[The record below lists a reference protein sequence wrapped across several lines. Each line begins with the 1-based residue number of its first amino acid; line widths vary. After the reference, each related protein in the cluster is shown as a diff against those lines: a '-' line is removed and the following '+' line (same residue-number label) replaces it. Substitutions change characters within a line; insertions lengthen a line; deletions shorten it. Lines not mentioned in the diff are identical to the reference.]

1 MKYQDNFFKSYI
13 SHSFFAVLAVLIA
26 VWPFPGT
33 IAIRH
38 LSLLI
43 ALILG
48 LYISNKRLK
57 SYLPAWPVLF
67 LGFLFLWVLIH
78 FFFYARNPSMEYAQ
92 LVSSWVR
99 IFVSALLGIVFAV
112 TIRENKYSSIQANL
126 WLYVFLAFMV
136 MPCMII
142 LFNWNVL
149 LNWSGVLELEFWQKP
164 YGDKHSI
171 VFYGVLMIAAC
182 LATLQHFG
190 VTYKKLFTFI
200 ASISILIF
208 LSIFLL
214 ANTKNGFGVF
224 AFQLLSFMTVFIF
237 LRKVNRKI
245 LIGCVL
251 VVIVLVPMVS
261 NHVSRNASWKQLI
274 PDIQIGYQIE
284 RYPHWQ
290 RYDYGYPLNKYH
302 QEVSATNYE
311 RTAWGVAGLTL
322 LLEHPMGYGI
332 IKQSFGYL
340 ALEKWPN
347 IDPVKVKS
355 THSGWIDFALALGI
369 PGIFLV
375 FSSFLF
381 SLRAAWGNRKQ
392 YWGILSLW
400 VLPTTIFVWLV
411 AELCTNHFVE
421 MLFLILGFFAVINS
435 KPEKNELPMGK
446 N

>member
-1 MKYQDNFFKSYI
+1 MMKSQDNFFKPYI
-13 SHSFFAVLAVLIA
+13 WHSFFAVLAVLIA

-38 LSLLI
+38 ISLLL

-48 LYISNKRLK
+48 LYISHQNLK
-57 SYLPAWPVLF
+57 SYLMTWSVLF
-67 LGFLFLWVLIH
+67 LGLLFLWVLIH
-78 FFFYARNPSMEYAQ
+78 FFFYANNPSMEYAQ

-112 TIRENKYSSIQANL
+112 TIRDNKYSSIRTNL
-126 WLYVFLAFMV
+126 WLYIFLAFII
-136 MPCMII
+136 MPCMVI
-142 LFNWNVL
+142 LFNWNAL
-149 LNWSGVLELEFWQKP
+149 FSLRGVLNTQFWQQP

-171 VFYGVLMIAAC
+171 VFYGVLVIAAS
-182 LATLQHFG
+182 LATLQYFG
-190 VTYKKLFTFI
+190 VAYQKLSTFI
-200 ASISILIF
+200 ALISILIF

-214 ANTKNGFGVF
+214 ANIKTGFGVF
-224 AFQLLSFMTVFIF
+224 AFQWLSFMAIFIF
-237 LRKVNRKI
+237 LRKINSKI

-251 VVIVLVPMVS
+251 FGIILVSMVS
-261 NHVSRNASWKQLI
+261 NHLGRNVSWKQLI

-284 RYPHWQ
+284 AYPHWQ
-290 RYDYGYPLNKYH
+290 RYEYGLPLNKHH
-302 QEVSATNYE
+302 QKVAATNYE
-311 RTAWGVAGLTL
+311 RTAWGTAGLTL

-347 IDPVKVKS
+347 IDPVRVKS

-369 PGIFLV
+369 PGIFWV
-375 FSSFLF
+375 FSSLLF
-381 SLRAAWGNRKQ
+381 SLKAAWGNRNQ

-400 VLPTTIFVWLV
+400 VLPTTIFIWCV

-435 KPEKNELPMGK
+435 NPKNELPMGE